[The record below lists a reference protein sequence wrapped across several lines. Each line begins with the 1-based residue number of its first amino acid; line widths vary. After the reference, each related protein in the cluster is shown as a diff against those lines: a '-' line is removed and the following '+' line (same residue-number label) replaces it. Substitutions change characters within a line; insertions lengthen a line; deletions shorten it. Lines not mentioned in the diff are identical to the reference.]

1 MSGAEIFE
9 IAFAFAVNEDEQGF
23 DSFITSLEME
33 EYIKF
38 KAYLAEEIKMLEKEG
53 VELKWPFKK

>member
-1 MSGAEIFE
+1 MTGAEIFE
-9 IAFAFAVNEDEQGF
+9 IAFAFTVNEDERGF

-38 KAYLAEEIKMLEKEG
+38 KAYLVEEIKILEKEG